1 MKIDSKFIFPV
12 NFTTESTTSKRE
24 KSLFEEYFKLALS
37 EIEKKEFLE
46 KTQKERFNLIYKK
59 LEKSFQLLEKIM
71 SMELN
76 EASSKTVGDFL
87 LAQALE
93 INRLLETF
101 PESSLKN
108 LLKEGTFFV
117 GVEAQKIKQGFY
129 S

>member
-12 NFTTESTTSKRE
+12 NFTTESVTSKGG